1 MIDSGSS
8 KFIRTRTGT
17 WVNINS
23 IDCFYIRVRNLDYD
37 GDEPRKYCIVAKGFL
52 PTNGYHTDELEIK
65 PHQVDWTEEEWQA
78 YLDEFMYDQGL
89 CNGKE

>member
-8 KFIRTRTGT
+8 KFIRTRTGA
-17 WVNINS
+17 WVNVNS
-23 IDCFYIRVRNLDYD
+23 VDCFYIKTRDLDYEE
-37 GDEPRKYCIVAKGFL
+37 DEPRKYCIVAKGFL
-52 PTNGYHTDELEIK
+52 PTNGFHIDELEIK

-78 YLDEFMYDQGL
+78 YLDEFIYDQGL